1 MGRQGGNQLLDVLLI
16 KNDTSKFS
24 LERESGVINGRYS
37 DDMLF
42 LRQLILDGQWD
53 TTIDFVEPLKAT
65 PGFDYKRV
73 HYFIYKY
80 KYYELLCIKLEPGPM
95 QNNEFTVN
103 EVVEC
108 LRLLKDVCPSVEEY
122 NKLYALL
129 TLSKLGDD
137 EEFRHWNPSSAR
149 MECFQKI
156 HPLVEAFLP
165 VSVEQAE
172 SLIASEHDRLVQL
185 VVKGL
190 LYECGVQYCQKKAL
204 EMNKDEVQPAPIS
217 VGSLFDSHPLED
229 VDSSLLAWLTSI
241 PDEMFKMPFEAL
253 ALKMHL
259 QRLQRPTL
267 RACWT
272 QEILAAPIVPEI
284 FPNAAVSHIRLKSA
298 EKMSRSMIPQYE
310 GLVHGL
316 ERQKQQTITTAEC
329 TKADQS
335 RLGSRYGSVG
345 LKHRNNASLSQ
356 SMLAGFQISSRP
368 FDEMQRSTLDLLLLD
383 RGQESQ
389 ALPVGEPVGQATDG
403 LLKLAKKDPFDQQ
416 LPSPIREEDENDSP
430 ISTVNCSNNSTKQGG
445 RLLSRISRLE
455 PRRRTDKM
463 SLEQHPH
470 PHPHQQQQQQRQQ
483 QQQQQQQQQH
493 PTTYQMMHMSYCAVE
508 KADKENNPATYASN
522 LPIASAVSTPTIA
535 SVTPIASSCRPTK
548 NGLHR
553 HSLDTGQ
560 AELSSDGSSKP
571 SVLSRSRGSKEI
583 NRSQDIVSTS
593 TTTGSMGSSSID
605 GSVKRCSVESGDLS
619 QGGVNTRF
627 VAVSRLEDQQAIR
640 CTAFHPSGRFYA
652 VGTNSR
658 QLHICRYPLLKN
670 LKRDHVAKVP
680 ELLLSR
686 PKQHRGSVYCTSFN
700 PTGELLATGSNDKTI
715 RLMQFNADSCTVGV
729 EHDLNVHNGTVRDLV
744 FMEDTSNHTSLL
756 ISGGAGNCNIQITDC
771 ASGTSVR
778 QLQGHTAP
786 VLGMYTWGGCMF
798 VSCSQDRTIRFWDL
812 RCTKAVNLLSAGN
825 QFYSSP
831 VTSICVDPSGRL
843 LVSGHE
849 DASVMLYD
857 IHGARLVQLYR
868 PHVDE
873 VRAVRF
879 SPGTYYLLSGSYD
892 KKVAIT
898 DMRGDLMAPL
908 KYLPVVEHQDKVIQC
923 RWHPHDFTFVSTSAD
938 RSAVLWAL
946 PPPEDETL

>member
-1 MGRQGGNQLLDVLLI
+1 MNVIIFLSVFTLKYKFKNIFHCQLSRLI
-16 KNDTSKFS
+16 LCDSYVFFSCVRFS

-204 EMNKDEVQPAPIS
+204 EMNKDEVQAEPIS

-259 QRLQRPTL
+259 QRLQRPKL

-316 ERQKQQTITTAEC
+316 E
-329 TKADQS
+329 ADQS
-335 RLGSRYGSVG
+335 RLGSRFGSVG

-389 ALPVGEPVGQATDG
+389 ALPVGEPAVVGQATDG

-430 ISTVNCSNNSTKQGG
+430 MPTLNCSNNSTKQGG

-455 PRRRTDKM
+455 SSRRRNDKL
-463 SLEQHPH
+463 SVEQH
-470 PHPHQQQQQQRQQ
+470 PHPHQQQQQ
-483 QQQQQQQQQH
+483 H
-493 PTTYQMMHMSYCAVE
+493 PTAYQMMHMSYCAVE
-508 KADKENNPATYASN
+508 KTDKENNPATFGSN

-548 NGLHR
+548 NGPHR

-583 NRSQDIVSTS
+583 NRSQLCDELKLVLNFFFFSCI
-593 TTTGSMGSSSID
+593 
-605 GSVKRCSVESGDLS
+605 LS
-619 QGGVNTRF
+619 
-627 VAVSRLEDQQAIR
+627 
-640 CTAFHPSGRFYA
+640 
-652 VGTNSR
+652 
-658 QLHICRYPLLKN
+658 LLKSRN
-670 LKRDHVAKVP
+670 LNVVHLYTKM
-680 ELLLSR
+680 
-686 PKQHRGSVYCTSFN
+686 
-700 PTGELLATGSNDKTI
+700 I
-715 RLMQFNADSCTVGV
+715 TVGQS
-729 EHDLNVHNGTVRDLV
+729 R
-744 FMEDTSNHTSLL
+744 
-756 ISGGAGNCNIQITDC
+756 ISDIQRMNEI
-771 ASGTSVR
+771 
-778 QLQGHTAP
+778 
-786 VLGMYTWGGCMF
+786 
-798 VSCSQDRTIRFWDL
+798 I
-812 RCTKAVNLLSAGN
+812 
-825 QFYSSP
+825 
-831 VTSICVDPSGRL
+831 
-843 LVSGHE
+843 
-849 DASVMLYD
+849 
-857 IHGARLVQLYR
+857 
-868 PHVDE
+868 DE
-873 VRAVRF
+873 
-879 SPGTYYLLSGSYD
+879 
-892 KKVAIT
+892 KK
-898 DMRGDLMAPL
+898 
-908 KYLPVVEHQDKVIQC
+908 Y
-923 RWHPHDFTFVSTSAD
+923 F
-938 RSAVLWAL
+938 
-946 PPPEDETL
+946 

>member
-1 MGRQGGNQLLDVLLI
+1 MTSWKQTATSYSTRFRLFFHSNQSTTAI
-16 KNDTSKFS
+16 K
-24 LERESGVINGRYS
+24 
-37 DDMLF
+37 
-42 LRQLILDGQWD
+42 
-53 TTIDFVEPLKAT
+53 
-65 PGFDYKRV
+65 
-73 HYFIYKY
+73 
-80 KYYELLCIKLEPGPM
+80 
-95 QNNEFTVN
+95 
-103 EVVEC
+103 
-108 LRLLKDVCPSVEEY
+108 
-122 NKLYALL
+122 
-129 TLSKLGDD
+129 
-137 EEFRHWNPSSAR
+137 
-149 MECFQKI
+149 
-156 HPLVEAFLP
+156 
-165 VSVEQAE
+165 
-172 SLIASEHDRLVQL
+172 
-185 VVKGL
+185 
-190 LYECGVQYCQKKAL
+190 
-204 EMNKDEVQPAPIS
+204 
-217 VGSLFDSHPLED
+217 
-229 VDSSLLAWLTSI
+229 
-241 PDEMFKMPFEAL
+241 
-253 ALKMHL
+253 
-259 QRLQRPTL
+259 
-267 RACWT
+267 
-272 QEILAAPIVPEI
+272 QEPEI
-284 FPNAAVSHIRLKSA
+284 
-298 EKMSRSMIPQYE
+298 
-310 GLVHGL
+310 
-316 ERQKQQTITTAEC
+316 
-329 TKADQS
+329 
-335 RLGSRYGSVG
+335 
-345 LKHRNNASLSQ
+345 
-356 SMLAGFQISSRP
+356 
-368 FDEMQRSTLDLLLLD
+368 
-383 RGQESQ
+383 
-389 ALPVGEPVGQATDG
+389 
-403 LLKLAKKDPFDQQ
+403 
-416 LPSPIREEDENDSP
+416 ED
-430 ISTVNCSNNSTKQGG
+430 I
-445 RLLSRISRLE
+445 I
-455 PRRRTDKM
+455 
-463 SLEQHPH
+463 
-470 PHPHQQQQQQRQQ
+470 
-483 QQQQQQQQQH
+483 
-493 PTTYQMMHMSYCAVE
+493 
-508 KADKENNPATYASN
+508 
-522 LPIASAVSTPTIA
+522 
-535 SVTPIASSCRPTK
+535 
-548 NGLHR
+548 
-553 HSLDTGQ
+553 
-560 AELSSDGSSKP
+560 
-571 SVLSRSRGSKEI
+571 
-583 NRSQDIVSTS
+583 STS

-605 GSVKRCSVESGDLS
+605 GSAKRCSADTGDLS

-670 LKRDHVAKVP
+670 LKRDHVAKGP

-686 PKQHRGSVYCTSFN
+686 PKQHRGSVYCASFN